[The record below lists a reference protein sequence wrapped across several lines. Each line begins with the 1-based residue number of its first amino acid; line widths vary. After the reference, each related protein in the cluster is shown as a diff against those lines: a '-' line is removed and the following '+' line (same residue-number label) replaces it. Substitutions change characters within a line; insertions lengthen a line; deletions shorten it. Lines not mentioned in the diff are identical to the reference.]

1 VADIVTVARANRV
14 LLRKLLVV
22 AAAMFGFGFALVP
35 IYKKIC
41 ETAGIYNLDR
51 PDEVRNTQVDT
62 GRLVTIEF
70 DANTRG
76 LPWEFRP
83 LQRSVQVHPG
93 QLVQVLYEAR
103 NNSGTPVVGQ
113 AIASYGPQAAAQYV
127 KKLECFCFARQ
138 ELQANEARQMPV
150 QFVVDARLPADVSV
164 ITLSYTFFELPGT
177 RQDSAGRAGDMWESG

>member
-1 VADIVTVARANRV
+1 MTVAHANRV

-51 PDEVRNTQVDT
+51 PDSVRNTQVDN

-103 NNSGTPVVGQ
+103 NTSGTPVVGQ
-113 AIASYGPQAAAQYV
+113 AIASYGPQVAGEYV

-138 ELQANEARQMPV
+138 ELKGNETRQRPV
-150 QFVVDARLPADVSV
+150 QFVGDTRLPAEVSV
-164 ITLSYTFFELPGT
+164 ITLSYTFFELPGA
-177 RQDSAGRAGDMWESG
+177 RQDSAGRREDMKDSG